1 MRIDKYLKISRLIKR
16 RTLAQEACDKGKVL
30 LNDKIAKSATTVKIG
45 DKITITLGQQVIQI
59 EVLRLDEH
67 VLKENAPRMYRL
79 AE

>member
-67 VLKENAPRMYRL
+67 VLKENAPLMYRL